1 MRSLP
6 AVLRGAFADAAAR
19 RSAFW
24 TQVAAMVLNDV
35 AWVAFWLLFF
45 GRVRTVHGWDA
56 HRVLMLFAVLTTSAG
71 MVLGLLS
78 NSRRLPDLIREGAL
92 DETLSLP
99 VPALPYLLLRRVDTV
114 NLGDVLFGAL
124 LFSVAGRPTPAR
136 IAIYLGGSLAAGVLL
151 TGFLVTVGS
160 LAFFTGRGEPGGLG
174 LQAMLT
180 LASYPVDIFSGT
192 LKALLYTAIPA
203 AFVAA
208 VPADLIDRPT
218 WGNSVALVGISATF
232 AVLGWLT
239 FTLGLRRYTSGATWS
254 RG

>member
-1 MRSLP
+1 MRSLL
-6 AVLRGAFADAAAR
+6 AVSRGAFADAAAR

-24 TQVAAMVLNDV
+24 AQVGAMVLNDV

-45 GRVRTVHGWDA
+45 GRVRTVRGWDS
-56 HRVLMLFAVLTTSAG
+56 HRVLMLFAVLTTAAG
-71 MVLGLLS
+71 LVLGLLS
-78 NSRRLPDLIREGAL
+78 NSRRIPDLVRDGAL

-99 VPALPYLLLRRVDTV
+99 VPALPHLLLRRVDTV
-114 NLGDVLFGAL
+114 NLGDVLFGAV
-124 LFSVAGRPTPAR
+124 LFSVAARPTPLR
-136 IAIYLGGSLAAGVLL
+136 IAIYLGGSLAGAVLL

-180 LASYPVDIFSGT
+180 LASYPVDIFTGT
-192 LKALLYTAIPA
+192 LKALLYTAVPA

-208 VPADLIDRPT
+208 VPARLIDHPT
-218 WGNSVALVGISATF
+218 WGNAAFLLGVSGAF

-239 FTLGLRRYTSGATWS
+239 FGLGLRRYTSGSTWS
-254 RG
+254 RR